1 MLRTSP
7 ACAFHLTIGSGA
19 ISSWRG
25 RRGSNSR
32 SKMDSEVEWEDTCY
46 LKGRGAIAANVK
58 HRDASRSVSS
68 NEVLVLWICFQG

>member
-1 MLRTSP
+1 
-7 ACAFHLTIGSGA
+7 
-19 ISSWRG
+19 
-25 RRGSNSR
+25 
-32 SKMDSEVEWEDTCY
+32 MDSEVEWEDTCY